1 MRKWNYQE
9 ALAQFFTSPVQSN
22 APEEHLVISREKSVI
37 AQVLGKY
44 KNPSFKLQ
52 SPLNVQFLSSNALEL
67 GVDAGGPTT
76 AYFFYLMQDLMRG
89 SFISIKLFQG
99 EAGHLVPS
107 VDYDLVSSCFF
118 GMVGKMIVH
127 SFLHQCRG
135 LAGLSPAVI
144 SYIISG
150 TRDTVLEYLV
160 VDDVSDPCLREIL
173 NAVKV

>member
-22 APEEHLVISREKSVI
+22 APEEHLVISREESVI
-37 AQVLGKY
+37 AQVLRKY

-76 AYFFYLMQDLMRG
+76 AYFYLMQDLMRG
-89 SFISIKLFQG
+89 SFNGIKLFQG

-107 VDYDLVSSCFF
+107 VDLVSSWFF
-118 GMVGKMIVH
+118 GIVGKMIVH
-127 SFLHQCRG
+127 SFLHQCKG

-144 SYIISG
+144 SYIISD
-150 TRDTVLEYLV
+150 TRDTVLENLV
-160 VDDVSDPCLREIL
+160 VDDVPDPCLREIL
-173 NAVKV
+173 NKVKV

>member
-37 AQVLGKY
+37 AQVLRKY

-67 GVDAGGPTT
+67 GVGPTT

-89 SFISIKLFQG
+89 SFNGMKVTRPSFIG
-99 EAGHLVPS
+99 GVPS
-107 VDYDLVSSCFF
+107 HFEALWYPHLYF
-118 GMVGKMIVH
+118 
-127 SFLHQCRG
+127 
-135 LAGLSPAVI
+135 
-144 SYIISG
+144 
-150 TRDTVLEYLV
+150 YLK
-160 VDDVSDPCLREIL
+160 S
-173 NAVKV
+173 NTSNG

>member
-37 AQVLGKY
+37 AQVLRKY

-67 GVDAGGPTT
+67 GVGPTT

-89 SFISIKLFQG
+89 SFNGMK
-99 EAGHLVPS
+99 VTRPS
-107 VDYDLVSSCFF
+107 FI
-118 GMVGKMIVH
+118 GG
-127 SFLHQCRG
+127 
-135 LAGLSPAVI
+135 
-144 SYIISG
+144 G
-150 TRDTVLEYLV
+150 TIPL
-160 VDDVSDPCLREIL
+160 
-173 NAVKV
+173 